1 MTDWQLKT
9 PVAFI
14 IFNRP
19 YTTEKVFEVIR
30 QAKPPMLLVVA
41 DGPRTDRP
49 GEAQKCAAAR
59 AIIERIDW
67 KCEVLKNYSDINLGC
82 RERVSSGLNWVFNT
96 VEEAIIL
103 EDDCLP
109 HPTFFRFCEE
119 LLDYYRND
127 KRIMSIS
134 GDNSRVV
141 PVRTEYSY
149 YFSRLN
155 PVWGW
160 ATWQRAWQYYD
171 VIKLWPMIRDGNW
184 HRDILRNKRG
194 VKYWENI
201 FQSVYDG
208 KIDSWAYQWTL
219 ACWIQNGLN
228 IVSNVNLV
236 ANIGFN
242 AEGTHTKDR
251 NDPRANSP
259 VEALSFPL
267 RHPPFV
273 IGDTQAEEWAWKQE
287 NPGLLSRIQRKV
299 KKKVK
304 KVLVK

>member
-19 YTTEKVFEVIR
+19 DTTERVFQVIR
-30 QAKPPMLLVVA
+30 QAKPPKLLVVA

-49 GEAQKCAAAR
+49 GEAEKCAAAR
-59 AIIERIDW
+59 AIIERVDW
-67 KCEVLKNYSDINLGC
+67 KCEVMKNYSDINLGC
-82 RERVSSGLNWVFNT
+82 RERVSSGLNWVFKT

-109 HPTFFRFCEE
+109 HYTFFRFCEE

-134 GDNSRVV
+134 GDNSRWVQR
-141 PVRTEYSY
+141 RTEYSY

-155 PVWGW
+155 PIWGW

-171 VIKLWPMIRDGNW
+171 VKMKLWPIIRDGNW
-184 HRDILRNKRG
+184 HRDILKNNQA
-194 VKYWENI
+194 VKYWEHV
-201 FQSVYDG
+201 FQSGYERQDG
-208 KIDSWAYQWTL
+208 QFDTWDYQWTF

-228 IVSNVNLV
+228 IISNVNLV
-236 ANIGFN
+236 SNVGFN
-242 AEGTHTKDR
+242 VEATHTTDSSDR
-251 NDPRANSP
+251 RANMQ
-259 VEALSFPL
+259 VEAMSFPL
-267 RHPPFV
+267 QHPPFV
-273 IGDTQAEEWAWKQE
+273 INDIQTEEWAFKQDY
-287 NPGLLSRIQRKV
+287 PGLLSRIQRKV
-299 KKKVK
+299 KKIFLK
-304 KVLVK
+304 